1 MARAYKVMVE
11 METSLRDDTYT
22 GEYNGVAYAD
32 RDLAEIVMADARREC
47 GMASNYIGAYV
58 KEVDV
63 PEYEV
68 FVG

>member
-1 MARAYKVMVE
+1 MKAYKVYVE

-22 GEYNGVAYAD
+22 DEYNGVAYAD
-32 RDLAEIVMADARREC
+32 RDLADVVKADARRELS
-47 GMASNYIGAYV
+47 MASNYIGAFV

-68 FVG
+68 FVA